1 MQTNDLHATLLHLQ
15 GLQHD
20 KLTYRFNGRDFR
32 LTDVGGNVISDILD
46 TASAAIDEGDR
57 AKDSNRFDDAIAK
70 YDTVPTIVSV
80 IPDDERQ
87 SVKEDKDKLVQLSA
101 SKKEEAKV
109 AKIRYEQAMQE
120 QAAAATAAPGGAAP
134 APAPAPAPA
143 Q

>member
-1 MQTNDLHATLLHLQ
+1 
-15 GLQHD
+15 
-20 KLTYRFNGRDFR
+20 
-32 LTDVGGNVISDILD
+32 ISDILD